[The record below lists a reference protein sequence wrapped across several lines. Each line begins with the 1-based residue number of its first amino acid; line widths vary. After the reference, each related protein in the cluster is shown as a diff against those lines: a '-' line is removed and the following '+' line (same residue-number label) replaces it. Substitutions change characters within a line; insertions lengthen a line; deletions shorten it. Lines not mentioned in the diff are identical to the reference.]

1 MSTVRIA
8 RRRMYV
14 GGEPAGVDRRGL
26 ALALFAC
33 VALFACCFAIGRATS
48 PASGPREA
56 SSPTLQ
62 VAFAGAAIPLRLSS
76 APAIQAQALASTS
89 PPAPATGARTV
100 AVASTRAI
108 VRTPAKATLPSVRT
122 PVREVASAPSPPQP
136 LPAPASARGTG
147 GGHGGG
153 HSEGGQSKPQT
164 NSGTSFDSSG

>member
-56 SSPTLQ
+56 SSPALQ
-62 VAFAGAAIPLRLSS
+62 VAFAGASIPLRLSS
-76 APAIQAQALASTS
+76 APAIQAQALAITS
-89 PPAPATGARTV
+89 PPAPPARAV
-100 AVASTRAI
+100 ADASTRAI
-108 VRTPAKATLPSVRT
+108 VRTPAKAPASVRT
-122 PVREVASAPSPPQP
+122 PVREAASAPSPPQP
-136 LPAPASARGTG
+136 LPAPASAQGT
-147 GGHGGG
+147 GGG
-153 HSEGGQSKPQT
+153 HSEGGHAKPQT

>member
-26 ALALFAC
+26 VLALFAC

-56 SSPTLQ
+56 ASSTLQ
-62 VAFAGAAIPLRLSS
+62 VAFVGAAIPLRLSS
-76 APAIQAQALASTS
+76 APAIQAQALATAS
-89 PPAPATGARTV
+89 PPAPATAAQTV

-108 VRTPAKATLPSVRT
+108 VRTSVKATLPSVQT
-122 PVREVASAPSPPQP
+122 PVREVAAAPSKPQP

-147 GGHGGG
+147 GGH
-153 HSEGGQSKPQT
+153 SEGGQSKSQT